1 VARVERATRAGVLS
15 VLAACVLCLAAIAPS
30 TSIATPAYTA
40 EHSAYRS
47 HARFVVTYEGL
58 GVWSTAYHSE
68 PPNDGGDHDTND
80 AHDLGVQSWNLLFGQ
95 TVVVDRCGPRK
106 AQPDRC
112 SVLQGLSGATGATT
126 AIGSIDHKHVDGL
139 YGQLDM
145 AARCTVRA
153 DTRPSDQVAASI
165 GIAYSPKT
173 RTIVV
178 SASNPVSD
186 VLLLL
191 PTTCPGQADPIDG
204 LSDNYFTPGFSFVT
218 GYGPD
223 RWFTSQKVRIPA
235 KAFHHASRITVPLRD
250 TPDGAPPADCAVPD
264 PSIARCKTGGSWRG
278 VLTFKA
284 P

>member
-1 VARVERATRAGVLS
+1 MARVERATRAGVLS

-106 AQPDRC
+106 GGQPDRC

-139 YGQLDM
+139 YRQLDM
-145 AARCTVRA
+145 AAIIDSGMELLHRHQLVLPA
-153 DTRPSDQVAASI
+153 DLALLFR
-165 GIAYSPKT
+165 
-173 RTIVV
+173 
-178 SASNPVSD
+178 
-186 VLLLL
+186 VLLRL
-191 PTTCPGQADPIDG
+191 QG
-204 LSDNYFTPGFSFVT
+204 LG
-218 GYGPD
+218 
-223 RWFTSQKVRIPA
+223 
-235 KAFHHASRITVPLRD
+235 
-250 TPDGAPPADCAVPD
+250 
-264 PSIARCKTGGSWRG
+264 RG
-278 VLTFKA
+278 VGLQLV